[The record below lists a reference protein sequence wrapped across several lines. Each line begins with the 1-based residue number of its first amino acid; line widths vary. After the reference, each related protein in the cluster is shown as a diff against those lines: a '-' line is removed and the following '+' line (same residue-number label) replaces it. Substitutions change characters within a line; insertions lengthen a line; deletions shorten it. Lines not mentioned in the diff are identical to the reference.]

1 MIVLGYAVVAYA
13 AFLSSTVWAIIFLA
27 GPIDDPATRSTPV
40 ALAIDGALL
49 FAFALQHTIMAR
61 AGFKK
66 RLTRLI
72 PEAAE
77 RSTFV
82 MAAGLLMVALLF
94 WWQPVPQVIWQV
106 SGLMWIVYAAGWALA
121 IWSTY
126 MVDHWDLFGL
136 KQAWTRW
143 RGQEYHPPEFKERFL
158 YRWLR
163 HPLMLGMV
171 IAFWATPRMS
181 VGHLFFAISG
191 TAYILIGIRFEER
204 DLRARFGAEYQGYAQ
219 RVPSIVPGAIRRYDR
234 ARVRSPRQTP

>member
-1 MIVLGYAVVAYA
+1 MIVLGYAAVAYA
-13 AFLSSTVWAIIFLA
+13 AFLSSIAWAIVFLT
-27 GPIDDPATRSTPV
+27 GPIDDPAGLPAPA

-49 FAFALQHTIMAR
+49 LAFAVQHTIMAR

-72 PEAAE
+72 PQAAE
-77 RSTFV
+77 RATFV
-82 MAAGLLMVALLF
+82 LAASLVMLALLS
-94 WWQPVPQVIWQV
+94 WWQPAPHVIWQV
-106 SGLMWIVYAAGWALA
+106 SGLLWVVYAAGWALV

-136 KQAWTRW
+136 KQAYTRW
-143 RGQEYHPPEFKERFL
+143 RGQEYREPAFTESRL
-158 YRWLR
+158 YRRLR
-163 HPLMLGMV
+163 HPMMLGMV

-191 TAYILIGIRFEER
+191 TVYILIGIRFEER
-204 DLRARFGAEYQGYAQ
+204 DLRARYGEEYRRYAQ

-234 ARVRSPRQTP
+234 ARVRASRQTP